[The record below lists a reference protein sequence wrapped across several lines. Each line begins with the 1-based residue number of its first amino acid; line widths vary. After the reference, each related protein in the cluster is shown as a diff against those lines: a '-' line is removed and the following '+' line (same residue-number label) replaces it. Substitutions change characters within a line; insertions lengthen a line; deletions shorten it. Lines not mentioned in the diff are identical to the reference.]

1 MKEQITQLL
10 AEFFPEISEQALIDV
25 IASHAKIKEIPKGQI
40 VMDYGS
46 KIQFIPLLFE
56 GKIKIFKEDEEGR
69 ELFLYYIH
77 PGQGCAVSFSC
88 FDKLSTV
95 RAEALEDTKF
105 IAIPMNLMEDLMQ
118 KYPSWDRFVLRVYNQ
133 RFDDLLDT
141 LNELAFHKLDDRL
154 LDYLEKQSFAI
165 NSKELNLTH
174 AQIAVEMN
182 TSREVISRLLKKLEK
197 KGLVELARNKILIK

>member
-1 MKEQITQLL
+1 MDIRTILKEY
-10 AEFFPEISEQALIDV
+10 FPEIEEENLIQV
-25 IASHAKIKEIPKGQI
+25 IADNSKITSLKENEI

-46 KIQFIPLLFE
+46 RIQFIPLLFE
-56 GKIKIFKEDEEGR
+56 GKIKIYKENEEGQ

-95 RAEALEDTKF
+95 RAQAVEPSKI
-105 IAIPMNLMEDLMQ
+105 IAVPMHLMEKLMQ
-118 KYPSWDRFVLRVYNQ
+118 NYPSWDRFVLRVYNQ

-154 LDYLEKQSFAI
+154 LDYLEKQSFAMDV
-165 NSKELNLTH
+165 KELNLTH
-174 AQIAVEMN
+174 AQIALEMN
-182 TSREVISRLLKKLEK
+182 TSREVISRLLKKMEK
-197 KGLVELARNKILIK
+197 KGQVELSRNKILLKV

>member
-1 MKEQITQLL
+1 MEMREIIK
-10 AEFFPEISEQALIDV
+10 EFFPEIEEEELIKV
-25 IASHAKIKEIPKGQI
+25 IVSKSKVISMKAGQI

-46 KIQFIPLLFE
+46 RIEFIPLLFE
-56 GKIKIFKEDEEGR
+56 GKIKIFKEDEVGH

-95 RAEALEDTKF
+95 RAETVEDSKM
-105 IAIPMNLMEDLMQ
+105 IAIPMQLMEVLMQ
-118 KYPSWDRFVLRVYNQ
+118 NYPSWDRFVLRVYNQ

-154 LDYLEKQSFAI
+154 LDYLEKQSYALEV
-165 NSKELNLTH
+165 KELNLTH
-174 AQIAVEMN
+174 AQIALEMN
-182 TSREVISRLLKKLEK
+182 TSREVISRLLKKMEQ
-197 KGLVELARNKILIK
+197 KGQVVLSRNRIELIS